1 MTDKFYK
8 PLNHKIF
15 DIPLIIYVAKEI
27 EGFDRNKKNSV
38 EDYLESVYKVNAEL
52 LNKGSYHIIIVW
64 SLDGNK
70 MADIWVND
78 MNNFEDTGP
87 VIDCFVFKETE
98 RFVTT
103 GQAAGDEMIVLG
115 REEELRR
122 KINNLDEYV
131 DRSKYLPD
139 FPEYMQLLEEFYL

>member
-1 MTDKFYK
+1 MTDKFFK
-8 PLNHKIF
+8 PINYKIF
-15 DIPLIIYVAKEI
+15 NIPLIIYIAKEI
-27 EGFDRNKKNSV
+27 DGFDRSNKNSV
-38 EDYLESVYKVNAEL
+38 QEYLDSVYKENKEI

-70 MADIWVND
+70 MADVWIHD

-87 VIDCFVFKETE
+87 VIDSYVFKNTE
-98 RFVTT
+98 KFVTT

-122 KINNLDEYV
+122 KINNLEEYV
-131 DRSKYLPD
+131 DRSKHTPE
-139 FPEYMQLLEEFYL
+139 FPEYMQV